1 MAVYPVPPSNE
12 DRLLRAILALEQLP
26 QKIDRA
32 MQDRTDM
39 TTALIKIDY
48 RVGTVEQRLARLEE
62 GEERVGERS
71 YADLKEE
78 LKRAK
83 DAQQHW
89 GRYIIA
95 SLVTLFIGGLMLW
108 LGKLAGK

>member
-1 MAVYPVPPSNE
+1 MS
-12 DRLLRAILALEQLP
+12 
-26 QKIDRA
+26 
-32 MQDRTDM
+32 DRTDM
-39 TTALIKIDY
+39 MAALIKLEY
-48 RVGTVEQRLARLEE
+48 RLGNAEQRLARLEE

-95 SLVTLFIGGLMLW
+95 SLVTLLIGGIMLW